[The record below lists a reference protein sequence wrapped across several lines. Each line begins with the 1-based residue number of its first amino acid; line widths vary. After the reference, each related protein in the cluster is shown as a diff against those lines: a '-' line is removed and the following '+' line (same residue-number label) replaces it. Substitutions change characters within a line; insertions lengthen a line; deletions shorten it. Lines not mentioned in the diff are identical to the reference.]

1 MGERQTVIGHMPAIL
16 PSVSW
21 ICRRSANLIP
31 IYRNAVRRS
40 IPDGQRISRH
50 RAKDS
55 DVDTLNPDLAPA
67 HSAALVRDNEYP
79 LYEASL
85 TSRSAC
91 HDGGIGTVAV
101 CGDLSQ
107 ESSVALALRPPD
119 LRRST
124 RILSMWCRRRQF
136 PVWLGYTITWQGGA
150 RGLGTPTPF
159 SGTVG
164 GQSVSGDAV
173 APQPTSSTA
182 PIVISKWTGTY
193 EGKPFDLAFTIGL
206 SSLSGGSP
214 TLTISGSYGTSKV
227 RGSATSVGN
236 SSEVSFSGTVGS
248 HHVQGTITNI
258 KRQGGKTTA
267 LARFS
272 VS

>member
-1 MGERQTVIGHMPAIL
+1 MWTLLIQTSLQLIPPLSYATTSTRCTKRRSHPDPPAMMAASVQWL
-16 PSVSW
+16 FVVTSRRSPALRWPSVL
-21 ICRRSANLIP
+21 LI
-31 IYRNAVRRS
+31 S
-40 IPDGQRISRH
+40 GG
-50 RAKDS
+50 
-55 DVDTLNPDLAPA
+55 
-67 HSAALVRDNEYP
+67 ALVF
-79 LYEASL
+79 
-85 TSRSAC
+85 SAC
-91 HDGGIGTVAV
+91 GAGVVSSPSGSGTA
-101 CGDLSQ
+101 
-107 ESSVALALRPPD
+107 
-119 LRRST
+119 
-124 RILSMWCRRRQF
+124 
-136 PVWLGYTITWQGGA
+136 TITWQGGA